1 MGRIRKSLC
10 GDSRR
15 MSDLGFVIASAPE
28 RRDLETVQAL
38 ASAAVQRGHT
48 VSVFLMSEAV
58 RALPGHRAMVA
69 LAELGADLV
78 ACGQSLERHDIRDL
92 GPASLGS
99 QDDHARLADQA
110 RRMVTFT

>member
-1 MGRIRKSLC
+1 
-10 GDSRR
+10 
-15 MSDLGFVIASAPE
+15 
-28 RRDLETVQAL
+28 
-38 ASAAVQRGHT
+38 
-48 VSVFLMSEAV
+48 
-58 RALPGHRAMVA
+58 MVA

-78 ACGQSLERHDIRDL
+78 ACGQSLERHDIIDL